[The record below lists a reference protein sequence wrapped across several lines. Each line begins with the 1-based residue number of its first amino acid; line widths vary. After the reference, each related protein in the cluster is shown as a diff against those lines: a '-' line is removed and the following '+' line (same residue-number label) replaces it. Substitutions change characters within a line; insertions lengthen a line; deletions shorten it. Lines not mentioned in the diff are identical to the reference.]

1 VSLNLLNLS
10 HLLNPF
16 SFDFHT
22 KKASTI
28 PEAQWSD
35 FSFTTNDIHLEV
47 SDALAVDAFRGILV
61 SEASPLFVTCMMEL
75 LFALAACDCA
85 VSFGAMETNNT
96 VAHR

>member
-1 VSLNLLNLS
+1 MGPNLLNLS
-10 HLLNPF
+10 HLLNP
-16 SFDFHT
+16 SSLNFHT

-35 FSFTTNDIHLEV
+35 FSFTTDDIHFKV
-47 SDALAVDAFRGILV
+47 SDALAVDAFRGILI
-61 SEASPLFVTCMMEL
+61 SEASPFLVTCMMEL